1 MSTVELLRLG
11 TSTLCEASGL
21 PCSLDPALRPVWK
34 GAALAGPAFPV
45 ACAPG
50 DNLGIHVAME
60 RAPRGS
66 ILVVDA
72 AGCLAGYWGEVF
84 AVAAE
89 ARGIAG
95 LVIDGGVRDIDAL
108 EKRRFPVFSRSI
120 TMRGTTKHRALSVGT
135 PLVVA
140 GVSIALGDIIV
151 ADTDGVMSI
160 PVARLDATLAAART
174 RQDKESAFMERLRNG
189 ETTLEILGLTHHRG

>member
-1 MSTVELLRLG
+1 
-11 TSTLCEASGL
+11 
-21 PCSLDPALRPVWK
+21 
-34 GAALAGPAFPV
+34 
-45 ACAPG
+45 
-50 DNLGIHVAME
+50 ME

-72 AGCLAGYWGEVF
+72 AGCPTGYWGEVF

-89 ARGIAG
+89 ACGIAG

-108 EKRRFPVFSRSI
+108 EKRRFPVFARSI
-120 TMRGTTKHRALSVGT
+120 TMRGTTKHRALSVGI
-135 PLVVA
+135 PLVMA
-140 GVSIALGDIIV
+140 GVSIAPGDIIV

-160 PVARLDATLAAART
+160 PAAHLDATVEAARA
-174 RQDKESAFMERLRNG
+174 RQDKEAVFMDRLRNG

>member
-1 MSTVELLRLG
+1 MISVELLGLG

-45 ACAPG
+45 SCRPG

-72 AGCLAGYWGEVF
+72 AGCPAGYWGEVF

-89 ARGIAG
+89 ARGIVG

-108 EKRRFPVFSRSI
+108 EKRCFPVFARSI
-120 TMRGTTKHRALSVGT
+120 TMRGTTKHRAFSVGI
-135 PLVVA
+135 PVVVA
-140 GVSIALGDIIV
+140 GVSIAPGDIVV

-160 PVARLDATLAAART
+160 PAAHLDATVKAARA
-174 RQDKESAFMERLRNG
+174 RQDKEATFMDRLRNG